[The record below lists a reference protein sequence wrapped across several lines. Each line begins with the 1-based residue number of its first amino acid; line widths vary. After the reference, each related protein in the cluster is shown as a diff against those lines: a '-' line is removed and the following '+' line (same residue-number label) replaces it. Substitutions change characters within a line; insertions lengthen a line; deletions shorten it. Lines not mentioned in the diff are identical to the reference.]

1 LKNKYIAL
9 IVARQDS
16 KGLRKKNLLKIAG
29 KPCIFWSITA
39 AINSKIIKK
48 SILST
53 DCKSSIKIAK
63 KIGLEVPF
71 VRPKKLSRD
80 DSSIIDV
87 INHSCKWL
95 NKNNIFFNYIVL
107 LQASSPLRTSKDID
121 DSIKFFE
128 KTKKNKNDILVSVKK
143 VSNKYHWLMKKE
155 KNYIK
160 FLNKQKNNLLRQQNP
175 DYYIPNGSI
184 FILKYKKNIKK
195 IYTDKVIPFIMSENK
210 SIDIDDF
217 EDLQKAR
224 KSKKKSL

>member
-1 LKNKYIAL
+1 MRFDFLASPSSLDLIQALSKLKSEK
-9 IVARQDS
+9 RS
-16 KGLRKKNLLKIAG
+16 
-29 KPCIFWSITA
+29 F
-39 AINSKIIKK
+39 
-48 SILST
+48 LST

-71 VRPKKLSRD
+71 VRPKHLSRD

-87 INHSCKWL
+87 IDHSCKWL
-95 NKNNIFFNYIVL
+95 NKNSIFFDYIVL

-195 IYTDKVIPFIMSENK
+195 IYTDKVIPFIMSKNK

-217 EDLQKAR
+217 GDLQKAR
-224 KSKKKSL
+224 KNKKKSL